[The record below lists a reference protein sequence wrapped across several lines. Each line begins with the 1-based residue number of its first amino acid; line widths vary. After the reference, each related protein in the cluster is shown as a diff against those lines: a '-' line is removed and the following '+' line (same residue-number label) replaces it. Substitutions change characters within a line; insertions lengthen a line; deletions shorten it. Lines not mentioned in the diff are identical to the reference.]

1 MILGI
6 LVFLGIVFGKVLF
19 LKEDEIVIDWKKI
32 FVDQVDQ
39 EVECFLSGCVKVLVQ
54 LEMIK
59 MKVGEM
65 FGEEKEV
72 IFEGYIMLFE
82 DEELEQEIIVLIKD
96 KYMIVDV
103 VVYEVIEGQVFVL
116 EELDDEYLK
125 ECVVD
130 VCDIGKCLLCNILG
144 LKIIDLSVIQ
154 DEVIL
159 VVVDLMLFE
168 IVQLNLKKVL
178 GFIIDV
184 GGCIFYIF
192 IMVCFLELFV
202 IVGIGSVIFQVKNDD
217 YLILDVVN
225 NQVYVNLINEVIDK
239 MRVVQE

>member
-6 LVFLGIVFGKVLF
+6 LVFSGIVFGKVLF
-19 LKEDEIVIDWKKI
+19 LKEDEIVIDRKKI

-39 EVECFLSGCVKVLVQ
+39 EVERFLSGRVKVLVQ
-54 LEMIK
+54 LETIK
-59 MKVGEM
+59 TKVGET

-125 ECVVD
+125 ERAVD
-130 VCDIGKCLLCNILG
+130 VRDIGKRLLRNILG

-159 VVVDLMLFE
+159 VVVDLTSFE

-178 GFIIDV
+178 GFIIDA
-184 GGCIFYIF
+184 GGRIFYIF
-192 IMVCFLELFV
+192 IMARFLELFV

>member
-6 LVFLGIVFGKVLF
+6 LVFLGIVFGKVLL

-32 FVDQVDQ
+32 FVDKVDQ
-39 EVECFLSGCVKVLVQ
+39 EVECFLSGCVKVFVQ
-54 LEMIK
+54 LEVIK
-59 MKVGEM
+59 IKVGEI

-72 IFEGYIMLFE
+72 IFEGYIMLLE
-82 DEELEQEIIVLIKD
+82 DEEFEQEIIVLIKD

-103 VVYEVIEGQVFVL
+103 VVNEVIDGQVIVL

-130 VCDIGKCLLCNILG
+130 VCDIGKCLLCNIFG
-144 LKIIDLSVIQ
+144 LVIIDLSVIQ
-154 DEVIL
+154 DEVIF
-159 VVVDLMLFE
+159 VVVDLILFE

-192 IMVCFLELFV
+192 IMVCFLELLV
-202 IVGIGSVIFQVKNDD
+202 IVGIGSIMVQVKNGD
-217 YLILDVVN
+217 YLIFDVVN
-225 NQVYVNLINEVIDK
+225 NQVFINLFNE
-239 MRVVQE
+239 